1 MHSFSGAESFGDLV
15 GGPMTIRHTVGSSLV
30 GSFPTA
36 HADRSVPKQSSA
48 RTTASFVVS
57 KGCISAQ
64 DQARHLLASLEPTLA
79 AAIRT
84 RLQHKFP
91 DHFPLDPYDTSDV
104 YKAALN
110 SLAWQRSVPFVESPR
125 EILFALG
132 FTRAGTPTSVPT
144 STPQHFAPLE
154 RTPRTRLI

>member
-1 MHSFSGAESFGDLV
+1 
-15 GGPMTIRHTVGSSLV
+15 MTIRHTVRSSLV

-36 HADRSVPKQSSA
+36 HADRSIPKQSSA
-48 RTTASFVVS
+48 RTTASF
-57 KGCISAQ
+57 SAQ
-64 DQARHLLASLEPTLA
+64 DQVRHLLATLEPTLA

-91 DHFPLDPYDTSDV
+91 DHFPLDPHETSDV

-144 STPQHFAPLE
+144 STPQHFAPLNGH
-154 RTPRTRLI
+154 RGHD